1 MSGRFI
7 IGAISAIS
15 SISSRAAGQDGGGV
29 LGLLG
34 EAIAQDATNLAVA
47 ADALPYVLRRP
58 VAAVVIGAAGGRT
71 LAGQPTARRRAV
83 IRKPVWATIRWSGRT
98 DRPST
103 FQVRTIDSHDSGSV
117 NRPQCLSASTVRES
131 WVVVAA

>member
-58 VAAVVIGAAGGRT
+58 VAAVVIGAAGGRA
-71 LAGQPTARRRAV
+71 LAGAE
-83 IRKPVWATIRWSGRT
+83 
-98 DRPST
+98 
-103 FQVRTIDSHDSGSV
+103 
-117 NRPQCLSASTVRES
+117 L
-131 WVVVAA
+131 